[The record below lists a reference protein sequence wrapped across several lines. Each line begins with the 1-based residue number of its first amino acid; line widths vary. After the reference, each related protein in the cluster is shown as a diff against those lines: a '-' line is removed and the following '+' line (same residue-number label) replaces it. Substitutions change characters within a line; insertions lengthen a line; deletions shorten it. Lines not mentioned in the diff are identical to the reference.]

1 MAVRVSV
8 APEKLTL
15 AARRGRFALRVD
27 PSGIDAPS
35 LEVVVRGHQ
44 AIGDPSRQLGSWRL
58 RWPEGCGRLDVDL
71 DFGAAN
77 GDLLR
82 PRADGETVAV
92 EADGVN
98 PGYVVEPVQNLVVTV
113 VDAAGQRHGEAT
125 LLLYETDPAVLA
137 TYAQHVH
144 RVQGYTPRSDAA
156 RQFVLVFHRAKL
168 RQLRRLFARHIPPGS
183 LIADVG
189 AGRSMFT
196 ELVEWGLWRS
206 VPYRVVCSD
215 VALEVM
221 AERAAAWPQLG
232 WLGASAVDLPFRS
245 GRFDALFAGEILEH
259 VVDPAAALREWAR
272 LVRPGGTLVI
282 TTPNRKRLTNLLN
295 RADTPMGP
303 DHVSELT
310 YDEALAL
317 FRSQGLEVLEPC
329 GVYLEL
335 DLEWRSRR
343 PKVDLAPRRGHFRG
357 RRLVLEALNWLGRPF
372 PRLAL
377 DVIYVLRKPSEPA
390 PPEPAGGAL

>member
-77 GDLLR
+77 G
-82 PRADGETVAV
+82 
-92 EADGVN
+92 VN

-144 RVQGYTPRSDAA
+144 RVHGYTPRSDAA

-168 RQLRRLFARHIPPGS
+168 RQLRRLFARH
-183 LIADVG
+183 
-189 AGRSMFT
+189 
-196 ELVEWGLWRS
+196 
-206 VPYRVVCSD
+206 
-215 VALEVM
+215 
-221 AERAAAWPQLG
+221 
-232 WLGASAVDLPFRS
+232 
-245 GRFDALFAGEILEH
+245 
-259 VVDPAAALREWAR
+259 
-272 LVRPGGTLVI
+272 
-282 TTPNRKRLTNLLN
+282 
-295 RADTPMGP
+295 
-303 DHVSELT
+303 
-310 YDEALAL
+310 
-317 FRSQGLEVLEPC
+317 
-329 GVYLEL
+329 
-335 DLEWRSRR
+335 
-343 PKVDLAPRRGHFRG
+343 
-357 RRLVLEALNWLGRPF
+357 
-372 PRLAL
+372 
-377 DVIYVLRKPSEPA
+377 
-390 PPEPAGGAL
+390 